1 MSFTAFLQAR
11 SCETRDVNS
20 QELVCS
26 LKIRKISWKY
36 KRYRQKIY
44 LSKAKVRQWEHAEEE
59 NEASK
64 VGSSSLFSREK
75 RFALTRKRASPHEKK
90 GFTSRAQTP
99 HLDFHPSI
107 GCARAHVFVIIAFL
121 IQALGALKDQPLGVV
136 LDGKRVGANMCGNW
150 VEFVPGIL
158 GVKCTKIGGRY

>member
-1 MSFTAFLQAR
+1 MKVQTLSAKNLFIQGESQAMGQ
-11 SCETRDVNS
+11 SRD
-20 QELVCS
+20 
-26 LKIRKISWKY
+26 K
-36 KRYRQKIY
+36 
-44 LSKAKVRQWEHAEEE
+44 

-75 RFALTRKRASPHEKK
+75 RFALTTKKASSHEKK

-136 LDGKRVGANMCGNW
+136 
-150 VEFVPGIL
+150 
-158 GVKCTKIGGRY
+158 

>member
-1 MSFTAFLQAR
+1 MGQS
-11 SCETRDVNS
+11 RD
-20 QELVCS
+20 
-26 LKIRKISWKY
+26 K
-36 KRYRQKIY
+36 
-44 LSKAKVRQWEHAEEE
+44 

-64 VGSSSLFSREK
+64 VGSSSLFSGEK
-75 RFALTRKRASPHEKK
+75 RFALTTKKASPHEKK

-99 HLDFHPSI
+99 HLDFHSPI
-107 GCARAHVFVIIAFL
+107 ACFRAHIIRDFCLL
-121 IQALGALKDQPLGVV
+121 IQALSALKDQPLGVV

>member
-1 MSFTAFLQAR
+1 MGQS
-11 SCETRDVNS
+11 RD
-20 QELVCS
+20 
-26 LKIRKISWKY
+26 K
-36 KRYRQKIY
+36 
-44 LSKAKVRQWEHAEEE
+44 

-75 RFALTRKRASPHEKK
+75 RFALTTKKASPHEKK

-99 HLDFHPSI
+99 HLDFHPPI
-107 GCARAHVFVIIAFL
+107 ACARAHVFVIFAFL
-121 IQALGALKDQPLGVV
+121 IQALSTLKDQPLGVV

>member
-1 MSFTAFLQAR
+1 MRMVR
-11 SCETRDVNS
+11 SLYAHSKLE
-20 QELVCS
+20 
-26 LKIRKISWKY
+26 KY
-36 KRYRQKIY
+36 HESTNVYRQKIY

-75 RFALTRKRASPHEKK
+75 RFALTTKKASPHEKK

-107 GCARAHVFVIIAFL
+107 GCARAHVFVIFAFL

-136 LDGKRVGANMCGNW
+136 
-150 VEFVPGIL
+150 
-158 GVKCTKIGGRY
+158 